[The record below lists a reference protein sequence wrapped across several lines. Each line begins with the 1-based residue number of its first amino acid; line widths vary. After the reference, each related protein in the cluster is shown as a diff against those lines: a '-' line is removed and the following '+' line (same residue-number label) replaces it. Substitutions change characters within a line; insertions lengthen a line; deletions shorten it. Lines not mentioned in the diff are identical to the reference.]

1 MSCIFPG
8 VPGNRKAAK
17 AGIVHE
23 ANSVPPM
30 KLHPLQFYRSIWV
43 ITTDEEKAAC
53 DLINEN

>member
-1 MSCIFPG
+1 MSRISPG

-17 AGIVHE
+17 AGTGHE
-23 ANSVPPM
+23 ANSVAPV
-30 KLHPLQFYRSIWV
+30 KLHRLQFYRSIWV